1 MKIESSNYIN
11 MLEKYRKSSE
21 KTNNEIKPD
30 NVDKVKVDISSDY
43 NIYDKAM
50 KELKKM
56 DKCESNHK
64 LNAISSK
71 MKNGN
76 YEIDI
81 LKIAKSII
89 DKCER

>member
-30 NVDKVKVDISSDY
+30 NVDKVKVEISSDY
-43 NIYDKAM
+43 NIYDKAI

-64 LNAISSK
+64 LNAIASK

>member
-21 KTNNEIKPD
+21 KSRSEIKPD
-30 NVDKVKVDISSDY
+30 KVDKVKVEISRDY
-43 NIYDKAM
+43 SIYEKAM

-56 DKCESNHK
+56 DKCENNHK
-64 LNAISSK
+64 LNAIASK
-71 MKNGN
+71 LNDEN

-89 DKCER
+89 DKCES

>member
-1 MKIESSNYIN
+1 MKIESSNYVN

-21 KTNNEIKPD
+21 KSKPEIKPD
-30 NVDKVKVDISSDY
+30 KVDKVKVEISNDY
-43 NIYDKAM
+43 NIYEKAM

-56 DKCESNHK
+56 DKCESNNK
-64 LNAISSK
+64 LNAIASK
-71 MKNGN
+71 LNNGN